1 MASLVFASI
10 EDLMPENPD
19 ALHLLGVIAHQEG
32 KNELAVKLITKAVAA
47 NSLEDALLGQRDAG
61 LLDAVG
67 PRGEPLDAPVGA
79 EQVGLAL
86 DLGVEARLVVEKH
99 AAIVAL
105 DVALDVVAVVRE
117 AHVFPFSPVCEAPIV
132 SDGRRIVNA
141 AAPERTWSPP
151 RSAPHGGS
159 EALTR

>member
-47 NSLEDALLGQRDAG
+47 NSLVDALLGQRNAG
-61 LLDAVG
+61 LLAAVG

-105 DVALDVVAVVRE
+105 DVALNVVAVVRE
-117 AHVFPFSPVCEAPIV
+117 AHVFPFAPVCEAPIV

>member
-19 ALHLLGVIAHQEG
+19 ALHLLGVIAHQVG
-32 KNELAVKLITKAVAA
+32 KNELAVKLITKAVAV
-47 NSLEDALLGQRDAG
+47 NSLVDALLGQRDAG

-86 DLGVEARLVVEKH
+86 DLGVEARLVVDEH

-105 DVALDVVAVVRE
+105 DVALNVVAVVRE
-117 AHVFPFSPVCEAPIV
+117 AHFSPFLSGLRGAYRVGRAPYRQR
-132 SDGRRIVNA
+132 GRTGEDLVA
-141 AAPERTWSPP
+141 AKECATW
-151 RSAPHGGS
+151 R
-159 EALTR
+159 L

>member
-47 NSLEDALLGQRDAG
+47 NSLVDALLGQRNAG

-86 DLGVEARLVVEKH
+86 DLGVEARLVVDIFTSHSSLAPLENERN
-99 AAIVAL
+99 AL
-105 DVALDVVAVVRE
+105 LLGGNPAKPGQ
-117 AHVFPFSPVCEAPIV
+117 VFHNI
-132 SDGRRIVNA
+132 R
-141 AAPERTWSPP
+141 PERP
-151 RSAPHGGS
+151 
-159 EALTR
+159 